1 MGSLGQ
7 ILELSMAEVEV
18 VRTADNV
25 VTSENLVEWNV
36 NKLGLATEPANTAA
50 ETVEE
55 TPVSEPVAEES
66 QSEPEVTEQ
75 ETTETEE
82 RKPNPKLEKRF
93 SELTKA
99 RRAAEEQAAQERA
112 AREAL
117 ETRLAALEGQKA
129 PQAQNVNQKPSPDDY
144 ADAFK
149 YAEAL
154 AEWSA
159 NEAIARREQEIK
171 QQAEQAKQQEVLK
184 TWQQKLDAVKAELP
198 DYDDMVASS
207 TVAVSNE
214 VRDAIVESDVGPRI
228 LYELASDDELGAKIA
243 SLDTVQALKMIG
255 KLEAKFEAK
264 AEEPAKS
271 KPVAVKSNA
280 PKPINPLR
288 GTGSQS
294 VYTDGEQID
303 YQAWKAGRKT
313 GKIR

>member
-1 MGSLGQ
+1 MS
-7 ILELSMAEVEV
+7 EANVAE
-18 VRTADNV
+18 RLASNV
-25 VTSENLVEWNV
+25 VTSENVVEWNV
-36 NKLGLATEPANTAA
+36 NKLGLATEPAETAA

-55 TPVSEPVAEES
+55 TPESEPVAEEG
-66 QSEPEVTEQ
+66 QSEPAVTEQ

-99 RRAAEEQAAQERA
+99 RKAAEEQAAQERA

-117 ETRLAALEGQKA
+117 EARLQALEGQQSNKKTNEVNTK
-129 PQAQNVNQKPSPDDY
+129 PQPDDY
-144 ADAFK
+144 ADAFR

-159 NEAIARREQEIK
+159 NEAVARREQEIK
-171 QQAEQAKQQEVLK
+171 QQAEQAKQQEVMK
-184 TWQQKLDAVKAELP
+184 TWQQKLEAVKAELP
-198 DYDDMVASS
+198 DYEDMVASS
-207 TVAVSNE
+207 TVAVSDA
-214 VRDAIVESDVGPRI
+214 VRDAILESDVGPRI

-243 SLDTVQALKMIG
+243 NLSTAQALKMIG
-255 KLEAKFEAK
+255 KLEAKFEVQT
-264 AEEPAKS
+264 EEPAKS

-280 PKPINPLR
+280 PKPINPIR

-303 YQAWKAGRKT
+303 YQAWKAGRKL

>member
-1 MGSLGQ
+1 
-7 ILELSMAEVEV
+7 MAEANVAE
-18 VRTADNV
+18 RLATNV

-55 TPVSEPVAEES
+55 TPVTEPVAEEGE
-66 QSEPEVTEQ
+66 SEPAVTEQ

-99 RRAAEEQAAQERA
+99 RKAAEESAAQERQ

-117 ETRLAALEGQKA
+117 EARLAALEGQSA
-129 PQAQNVNQKPSPDDY
+129 PQKVQNVNLKPSPDDY

-159 NEAIARREQEIK
+159 NEAVARREQEIK

-184 TWQQKLDAVKAELP
+184 TWQQKLDAVKSELP
-198 DYDDMVASS
+198 DYEDMVASS
-207 TVAVSNE
+207 TVSVNDA
-214 VRDAIVESDVGPRI
+214 VRDAILESDVGPRI

-243 SLDTVQALKMIG
+243 NLSTAQALKMIG
-255 KLEAKFEAK
+255 KLEAKFEVQ

-280 PKPINPLR
+280 PKPINPIR

-294 VYTDGEQID
+294 VYTDGEQLE
-303 YQAWKAGRKT
+303 YQAYRAARKA

>member
-1 MGSLGQ
+1 
-7 ILELSMAEVEV
+7 MAEANVAE
-18 VRTADNV
+18 RLATNV

-55 TPVSEPVAEES
+55 TPVTEPVAEEGE
-66 QSEPEVTEQ
+66 SEPAVTEQ

-99 RRAAEEQAAQERA
+99 RKAAEESAAQERQ

-117 ETRLAALEGQKA
+117 EARLAALEGQSA
-129 PQAQNVNQKPSPDDY
+129 PQRAQNVNLKPSPDDY

-159 NEAIARREQEIK
+159 NEAVARREQEIK

-184 TWQQKLDAVKAELP
+184 TWQQKLDAVKSELP
-198 DYDDMVASS
+198 DYEDMVASS
-207 TVAVSNE
+207 TVSVNDA
-214 VRDAIVESDVGPRI
+214 VRDAILESDVGPRI

-243 SLDTVQALKMIG
+243 NLSTAQALKMIG
-255 KLEAKFEAK
+255 KLEAKFEVQ

-280 PKPINPLR
+280 PKPINPIR

-294 VYTDGEQID
+294 VYTDGEQLE
-303 YQAWKAGRKT
+303 YQAYRAARKA

>member
-1 MGSLGQ
+1 MS
-7 ILELSMAEVEV
+7 EANVAE
-18 VRTADNV
+18 RLASNV
-25 VTSENLVEWNV
+25 VTSENVVEWNV
-36 NKLGLATEPANTAA
+36 NKLGLATEPAQTAA

-55 TPVSEPVAEES
+55 TPVSEPVAEEG
-66 QSEPEVTEQ
+66 QSEPAVTEQ

-99 RRAAEEQAAQERA
+99 RKAAEEQAAQERA

-117 ETRLAALEGQKA
+117 EARLQALEGQQSNKKTNEVNTK
-129 PQAQNVNQKPSPDDY
+129 PQPDDY
-144 ADAFK
+144 ADAFR

-159 NEAIARREQEIK
+159 NEAVARREQEIK
-171 QQAEQAKQQEVLK
+171 QQAEQAKQQEVMK
-184 TWQQKLDAVKAELP
+184 TWQQKLEAVKAELP
-198 DYDDMVASS
+198 DYEDMVASS
-207 TVAVSNE
+207 TVAVSDA
-214 VRDAIVESDVGPRI
+214 VRDAILESDVGPRI

-243 SLDTVQALKMIG
+243 NLSTAQALKMIG
-255 KLEAKFEAK
+255 KLEAKFESK
-264 AEEPAKS
+264 DEEPAKS

-280 PKPINPLR
+280 PKPINPIR

-303 YQAWKAGRKT
+303 YQAWKAGRKL

>member
-1 MGSLGQ
+1 MS
-7 ILELSMAEVEV
+7 EANVAE
-18 VRTADNV
+18 RLASNV
-25 VTSENLVEWNV
+25 VTSENVVEWNV
-36 NKLGLATEPANTAA
+36 NKLGLATEPAQTAA

-55 TPVSEPVAEES
+55 TPVSEPVAEEG
-66 QSEPEVTEQ
+66 QSEPAVTEQ

-99 RRAAEEQAAQERA
+99 RKAAEEQAAQERA

-117 ETRLAALEGQKA
+117 EARLQALEGQQSNKKTNEVNTK
-129 PQAQNVNQKPSPDDY
+129 PQPDDY
-144 ADAFK
+144 ADAFR

-159 NEAIARREQEIK
+159 NEAVARREQEIK
-171 QQAEQAKQQEVLK
+171 QQAEQAKQQEVMK
-184 TWQQKLDAVKAELP
+184 TWQQKLEAVKAELP
-198 DYDDMVASS
+198 DYEDMVASS
-207 TVAVSNE
+207 TVAVSDA
-214 VRDAIVESDVGPRI
+214 VRDAILESDVGPRI

-243 SLDTVQALKMIG
+243 TLSTAQALKMIG
-255 KLEAKFEAK
+255 KLEAKFEVQ

-280 PKPINPLR
+280 PKPINPIR

-303 YQAWKAGRKT
+303 YQAWKAGRKL

>member
-1 MGSLGQ
+1 MS
-7 ILELSMAEVEV
+7 EANVAE
-18 VRTADNV
+18 RLASNV
-25 VTSENLVEWNV
+25 VTSENLVEWNS
-36 NKLGLATEPANTAA
+36 NRLGLATETDETAA

-55 TPVSEPVAEES
+55 TPVPEPVTEEG
-66 QSEPEVTEQ
+66 QSEPDITEQ

-99 RRAAEEQAAQERA
+99 RKAAEEQAAQERS

-117 ETRLAALEGQKA
+117 EARLQALEGQQSNKKT
-129 PQAQNVNQKPSPDDY
+129 NDVNTKPAPDDY
-144 ADAFK
+144 EDAFR

-159 NEAIARREQEIK
+159 NEAVARRDREVK
-171 QQAEQAKQQEVLK
+171 QQAEQAKQQEVMK
-184 TWQQKLDAVKAELP
+184 TWQQKLEAVKAELP
-198 DYDDMVASS
+198 DYEDMVASS
-207 TVAVSNE
+207 TVAVSDE
-214 VRDAIVESDVGPRI
+214 VRDAILESDVGPRI

-243 SLDTVQALKMIG
+243 NLSTAQALKMIG
-255 KLEAKFEAK
+255 KLEAKFESK
-264 AEEPAKS
+264 DEEPAKS

-280 PKPINPLR
+280 PKPINPIR

-303 YQAWKAGRKT
+303 YQAWKAGRKL

>member
-1 MGSLGQ
+1 MS
-7 ILELSMAEVEV
+7 EANVAE
-18 VRTADNV
+18 RLASNV
-25 VTSENLVEWNV
+25 VTSENVVEWNV
-36 NKLGLATEPANTAA
+36 NKLGLATEPAQTAA
-50 ETVEE
+50 ETVEK
-55 TPVSEPVAEES
+55 TPVSEPVAEEG
-66 QSEPEVTEQ
+66 QSEPAVTEQ

-99 RRAAEEQAAQERA
+99 RKAAEEQAAQERS

-117 ETRLAALEGQKA
+117 EARLQALEGQQSNKKTNDVNTK
-129 PQAQNVNQKPSPDDY
+129 PQPDDY
-144 ADAFK
+144 ADAFR

-159 NEAIARREQEIK
+159 NEAVARREQEIK
-171 QQAEQAKQQEVLK
+171 QQAEQAKQQEVMK
-184 TWQQKLDAVKAELP
+184 TWQQKLEAVKAELP
-198 DYDDMVASS
+198 DYEDMVASS
-207 TVAVSNE
+207 TVAVSDA
-214 VRDAIVESDVGPRI
+214 VRDAILESDVGPRI

-243 SLDTVQALKMIG
+243 NLSTAQALKMIG
-255 KLEAKFEAK
+255 KLEAKFESK
-264 AEEPAKS
+264 DEEPAKS

-280 PKPINPLR
+280 PKPINPIR

-303 YQAWKAGRKT
+303 YQAWKAGRKL

>member
-1 MGSLGQ
+1 MS
-7 ILELSMAEVEV
+7 EANVAE
-18 VRTADNV
+18 RLASNV
-25 VTSENLVEWNV
+25 VTSENVVEWNV
-36 NKLGLATEPANTAA
+36 NKLGLATEPAETAA

-55 TPVSEPVAEES
+55 TPESEPVAEEG
-66 QSEPEVTEQ
+66 QSEPAVTEQ

-99 RRAAEEQAAQERA
+99 RKAAEEQAAQERT

-117 ETRLAALEGQKA
+117 EARLQALEGQQSNKKTNEVNTK
-129 PQAQNVNQKPSPDDY
+129 PQPDDY
-144 ADAFK
+144 ADAFR

-159 NEAIARREQEIK
+159 NEAVARREQEIK
-171 QQAEQAKQQEVLK
+171 QQAEQAKQQEVMK
-184 TWQQKLDAVKAELP
+184 TWQQKLEAVKAELP
-198 DYDDMVASS
+198 DYEDMVASS
-207 TVAVSNE
+207 TVAVSDA
-214 VRDAIVESDVGPRI
+214 VRDAILESDVGPRI

-243 SLDTVQALKMIG
+243 NLSTAQALKMIG
-255 KLEAKFEAK
+255 KLEAKFEVQT
-264 AEEPAKS
+264 EEPAKS

-280 PKPINPLR
+280 PKPINPIR

-303 YQAWKAGRKT
+303 YQAWKAGRKL

>member
-1 MGSLGQ
+1 
-7 ILELSMAEVEV
+7 MAEANVAE
-18 VRTADNV
+18 RLATNV

-55 TPVSEPVAEES
+55 TPVTEPVAEEGE
-66 QSEPEVTEQ
+66 SEPAVTEQ

-99 RRAAEEQAAQERA
+99 RKAAEESAAQERQ

-117 ETRLAALEGQKA
+117 EARLAALEGQSA
-129 PQAQNVNQKPSPDDY
+129 PQKAQNVNLKPSPDDY

-159 NEAIARREQEIK
+159 NEAVARREQEIK

-184 TWQQKLDAVKAELP
+184 TWQQKLDAVKSELP
-198 DYDDMVASS
+198 DYEDMVASS
-207 TVAVSNE
+207 TVSVNDA
-214 VRDAIVESDVGPRI
+214 VRDAILESDVGPRI

-243 SLDTVQALKMIG
+243 NLSTAQALKMIG
-255 KLEAKFEAK
+255 KLEAKFEVQ

-280 PKPINPLR
+280 PKPINPIR

-294 VYTDGEQID
+294 VYTDGEQLE
-303 YQAWKAGRKT
+303 YQAYRAARKA

>member
-1 MGSLGQ
+1 MS
-7 ILELSMAEVEV
+7 EANVAE
-18 VRTADNV
+18 RLASNV
-25 VTSENLVEWNV
+25 VTSENVVEWNV
-36 NKLGLATEPANTAA
+36 NKLGLATEPAETAA

-55 TPVSEPVAEES
+55 TPESEPVAEEG
-66 QSEPEVTEQ
+66 QSEPAVTEQ

-99 RRAAEEQAAQERA
+99 RKAAEESAAQERA
-112 AREAL
+112 ARETL
-117 ETRLAALEGQKA
+117 EARLQALEGQQSNKKTNEVNTK
-129 PQAQNVNQKPSPDDY
+129 PQPDDY
-144 ADAFK
+144 ADAFR

-159 NEAIARREQEIK
+159 NEAVARREQEIK
-171 QQAEQAKQQEVLK
+171 QQAEQAKQQEVMK
-184 TWQQKLDAVKAELP
+184 TWQQKLEAVKAELP
-198 DYDDMVASS
+198 DYEDMVASS
-207 TVAVSNE
+207 TVAVSDA
-214 VRDAIVESDVGPRI
+214 VRDAILESDVGPRI

-243 SLDTVQALKMIG
+243 NLSTAQALKMIG
-255 KLEAKFEAK
+255 KLEAKFEVQT
-264 AEEPAKS
+264 EEPAKS

-280 PKPINPLR
+280 PKPINPIR

-303 YQAWKAGRKT
+303 YQAWKAGRKL

>member
-1 MGSLGQ
+1 MS
-7 ILELSMAEVEV
+7 EANVAE
-18 VRTADNV
+18 RLASNV
-25 VTSENLVEWNV
+25 VTSENVVEWNV
-36 NKLGLATEPANTAA
+36 NKLGLATEPAKTAA

-55 TPVSEPVAEES
+55 TPVSEPVAEEG
-66 QSEPEVTEQ
+66 QSEPAVTEQ

-99 RRAAEEQAAQERA
+99 RKAAEEQAAQERT

-117 ETRLAALEGQKA
+117 EARLQALEGQQSNKKTNEVNTK
-129 PQAQNVNQKPSPDDY
+129 PQPDDY
-144 ADAFK
+144 ADAFR

-159 NEAIARREQEIK
+159 NEAVARREQEIK
-171 QQAEQAKQQEVLK
+171 QQAEQAKQQEVMK
-184 TWQQKLDAVKAELP
+184 TWQQKLEAVKAELP
-198 DYDDMVASS
+198 DYEDMVASS
-207 TVAVSNE
+207 TVAVSDA
-214 VRDAIVESDVGPRI
+214 VRDAILESDVGPRI

-243 SLDTVQALKMIG
+243 NLSTAQALKMIG
-255 KLEAKFEAK
+255 KLEAKFEVQT
-264 AEEPAKS
+264 EEPAKS

-280 PKPINPLR
+280 PKPINPIR

-303 YQAWKAGRKT
+303 YQAWKAGRKL